1 MRHSASR
8 KKTSERTEQTESGDV
23 EVNFEEEDLAT
34 NIDEESE
41 DEGKKITM
49 TVCNKDLFSQ
59 LLLIYMEISNY
70 VVFNIIYAYKLL
82 INNSLSYIMEI
93 FFYQM

>member
-1 MRHSASR
+1 MRQSASR

-41 DEGKKITM
+41 DKGKKITG
-49 TVCNKDLFSQ
+49 
-59 LLLIYMEISNY
+59 
-70 VVFNIIYAYKLL
+70 
-82 INNSLSYIMEI
+82 SL
-93 FFYQM
+93 

>member
-1 MRHSASR
+1 MRQSASR

-41 DEGKKITM
+41 DEGKKNNWQFVIKTYSHS
-49 TVCNKDLFSQ
+49 CCLFTQKS
-59 LLLIYMEISNY
+59 
-70 VVFNIIYAYKLL
+70 VII
-82 INNSLSYIMEI
+82 
-93 FFYQM
+93 